1 MTYTSGNFYYYY
13 CAVNN
18 VLITFLSFEI
28 LFEQMRKQ
36 PPRPINEISVRR
48 GGGGV
53 PSWKMP
59 ICSRLMMGLL
69 KNNYV
74 FED

>member
-1 MTYTSGNFYYYY
+1 MYKNDLHIGEFYDYD
-13 CAVNN
+13 CVNN
-18 VLITFLSFEI
+18 LLITFLSFEI
-28 LFEQMRKQ
+28 LLEHYAKAATETYYRNICL
-36 PPRPINEISVRR
+36 R
-48 GGGGV
+48 GV

-59 ICSRLMMGLL
+59 ICSRLKGLL